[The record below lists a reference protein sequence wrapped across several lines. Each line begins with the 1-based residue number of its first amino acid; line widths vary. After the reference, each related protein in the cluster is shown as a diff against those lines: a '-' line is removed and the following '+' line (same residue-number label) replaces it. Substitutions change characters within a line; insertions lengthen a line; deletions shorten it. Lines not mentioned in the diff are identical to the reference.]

1 MWDTLL
7 ELYEVYLHNVGHI
20 IMCTHIHV
28 WGTTLLFIVMTLF
41 LSKFQLHFESS
52 SKSYFLI

>member
-20 IMCTHIHV
+20 IMCTHI

-41 LSKFQLHFESS
+41 FQSFKLHFESS